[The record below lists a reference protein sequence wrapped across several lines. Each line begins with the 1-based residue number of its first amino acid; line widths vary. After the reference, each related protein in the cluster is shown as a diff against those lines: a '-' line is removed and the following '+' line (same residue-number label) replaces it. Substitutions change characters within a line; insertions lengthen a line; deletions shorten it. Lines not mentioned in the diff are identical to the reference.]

1 MEYFAEKLV
10 DFILKHKVIE
20 EEDYAIYKYGLQTG
34 METSLCVIV
43 SAFIAVKLDAFLE
56 YLVFVI
62 MFFPLRAYMGG
73 IHMKRFCSCF
83 LCSCIVIT
91 VGLYLSTQFTFDGK
105 ILVLPI
111 CLLMF
116 INQKL
121 AYLTTKKGSDT
132 AEIEF
137 YALQR
142 RKIFKLL
149 CICLLLFYVFD
160 LNQMIIL
167 MLYTLIVLLVA
178 MLIEI
183 ILDFYRL

>member
-91 VGLYLSTQFTFDGK
+91 VGLYLSTQFTFSGK

-111 CLLMF
+111 CSLMY
-116 INQKL
+116 INHKL
-121 AYLTTKKGSDT
+121 AYVTTKKDSNVED
-132 AEIEF
+132 IEF

-142 RKIFKLL
+142 RKIITLL
-149 CICLLLFYVFD
+149 CICLLCFLVFHLD
-160 LNQMIIL
+160 QMIVL
-167 MLYTLIVLLVA
+167 MLYVLIVLLCA

-183 ILDFYRL
+183 ILEFYRL